1 MKQRLIV
8 SALAAVTVLASM
20 PSEAAPAYRQM
31 RDNMPRVN
39 IYQDSYAYAGIDMMN
54 WNYSSTSSSGTAT
67 RFNFGQR
74 FDEFLSA
81 EAQFAFGGSDGNASM
96 KYNLGL
102 FAKAVMPM
110 GNLQIKGLL
119 GYSAA
124 QFDVTS
130 STIDA
135 TGATITTKARSSLS
149 SISYGVGAE
158 LTVWRDV
165 YLNADFIKYI
175 ATASNDMNAISIG
188 VGTRW

>member
-8 SALAAVTVLASM
+8 SALAAVTVLASI
-20 PSEAAPAYRQM
+20 PSEAAPVYRQM

-39 IYQDSYAYAGIDMMN
+39 VYQDAYAYAGIDMMN

-81 EAQFAFGGSDGNASM
+81 EAQFAFGGGDTNASM
-96 KYNLGL
+96 KHNLGL
-102 FAKAVMPM
+102 FAKGILPL
-110 GNLQIKGLL
+110 GNLQLKGLL

-124 QFDVTS
+124 QFDV
-130 STIDA
+130 A
-135 TGATITTKARSSLS
+135 GARTSLS

-158 LTVWRDV
+158 LTVWRDT
-165 YLNADFIKYI
+165 YFNADFIKYI
-175 ATASNDMNAISIG
+175 ATTSNDMNAISIG
-188 VGTRW
+188 IGTRW

>member
-54 WNYSSTSSSGTAT
+54 WSYSSSSSSGTGA

-81 EAQFAFGGSDGNASM
+81 EAQLAFGGSDSNASM

-102 FAKAVMPM
+102 FAKAMLPM
-110 GNLQIKGLL
+110 GNLQLKGLL

-124 QFDVTS
+124 QLKVTTETTDAAGNPVTS
-130 STIDA
+130 TAQSNF
-135 TGATITTKARSSLS
+135 S

-165 YLNADFIKYI
+165 YVNADFIKYI
-175 ATASNDMNAISIG
+175 ATTSNDLSAISIG
-188 VGTRW
+188 IGSRW